1 MFNRNIEW
9 DTMGKKQR
17 KERRHIRADA
27 EIMQKVDRLA
37 IKEHRPFSLQVELM
51 LEMALHTLARPDKR
65 KAGAQTAA
73 MIGSERFDHG

>member
-17 KERRHIRADA
+17 KERRHIRVDA

-51 LEMALHTLARPDKR
+51 LEMALHTLAGADKR
-65 KAGAQTAA
+65 KLAASLGAH
-73 MIGSERFDHG
+73 HG